1 MGVYQRGLVWWISFS
16 HEGMQYRRS
25 TTAPNRKTAEKIYY
39 KVRTDFAEGKFF
51 EVEEGSRRTFEELAQ
66 KYEDQVGPE
75 LKSWKSSQSYF
86 KQLKTF
92 FGPHLLTKIKAPLI
106 DEFKQLRK
114 AKGIKP
120 ATINRQLNIFKRML
134 NLAKKRWMWIKD
146 VPMIEMEPKADKKR
160 LRFLSFEE
168 YHNLLLA
175 CEAWVSEIVIVAAWT
190 GLRQGNILNLRRS
203 QVNLFARTITIE
215 SEETKNDERLV
226 IPVSKPALEVLKE
239 KMKVVNL
246 NSPYIFVN
254 KNRPFYKMEL
264 QRGFKKAL
272 KTTGIEDFRFHDL
285 RHCFA
290 TWNREAGVD
299 INTLA
304 DLLGHK
310 DTRMT
315 RRYAHVTQGRLSKA
329 VELLEKSFEEY
340 NNSITILSQSNKKRV
355 S

>member
-1 MGVYQRGLVWWISFS
+1 
-16 HEGMQYRRS
+16 
-25 TTAPNRKTAEKIYY
+25 
-39 KVRTDFAEGKFF
+39 
-51 EVEEGSRRTFEELAQ
+51 VEEGSRRTFEELAE
-66 KYEDQVGPE
+66 KYETQVGPE

-92 FGPHLLTKIKAPLI
+92 FGPYPLTKIKAPLI
-106 DEFKQLRK
+106 DKFKQLRK
-114 AKGIKP
+114 SKGIKP
-120 ATINRQLNIFKRML
+120 ATINRQLNILKRMF

-146 VPMIEMEPKADKKR
+146 VPNIEMEPKADKKR

-168 YHNLLLA
+168 YQKLISA
-175 CEAWVSEIVIVAAWT
+175 CDEWIREIVIVAAWT

-215 SEETKNDERLV
+215 GEETKNDERLV
-226 IPVSKPALEVLKE
+226 IPLSKPALEILKE

-246 NSPYIFVN
+246 NSPYIFFSN
-254 KNRPFYKMEL
+254 KRLYYKMEL

-272 KTTGIEDFRFHDL
+272 QSVGIDDFRFHDL

-315 RRYAHVTQGRLSKA
+315 RRYAHLTQGKLFRA
-329 VELLEKSFEEY
+329 VEQLEKSFEEY
-340 NNSITILSQSNKKRV
+340 EKSITILAQSNKKGV